1 MHHCGDAQHDR
12 PTTSTLASPPYS
24 PRPEGFFRPA
34 LRTSHQEQQHRQ
46 SSMPNLDAEDADT
59 GGAKRDAGVGARF
72 RRHFMQDVDTSW
84 GDAVLLASCFVS
96 GLVDS
101 GVFNK
106 WSCFVSMQ
114 TGAFS
119 PGDYSTPRPTLCGCR
134 PAGIRPSLTPHRT
147 RLGQTAC

>member
-1 MHHCGDAQHDR
+1 MPDR
-12 PTTSTLASPPYS
+12 
-24 PRPEGFFRPA
+24 
-34 LRTSHQEQQHRQ
+34 
-46 SSMPNLDAEDADT
+46 DAEDADN
-59 GGAKRDAGVGARF
+59 GGGSGGGKREAGVGARF

-114 TGAFS
+114 TGAFPPRRLLHHTPNPTRDVAL
-119 PGDYSTPRPTLCGCR
+119 PGV
-134 PAGIRPSLTPHRT
+134 RPSLTQPNA
-147 RLGQTAC
+147 RLD

>member
-1 MHHCGDAQHDR
+1 MPDR
-12 PTTSTLASPPYS
+12 
-24 PRPEGFFRPA
+24 
-34 LRTSHQEQQHRQ
+34 
-46 SSMPNLDAEDADT
+46 DAEDADT
-59 GGAKRDAGVGARF
+59 DGGSGGGKREAGVGARF

-119 PGDYSTPRPTLCGCR
+119 PGDYSTLRPTVRGVSPFLVSG
-134 PAGIRPSLTPHRT
+134 RPSHRPT
-147 RLGQTAC
+147 QG